1 MLNSGERA
9 PDFQLP
15 DQTGVLVSL
24 DQLLARGRLLL
35 YFYPADFTPICTREA
50 CGFQEHYEDLLN
62 SAIQIAGVSPQDAES
77 HGRFA
82 DTFSLGFPLLCDEQR
97 QVIRLYGTEGPLGF
111 GVRRAT
117 FLIDA
122 SKRIVNRVVADFFVG
137 SHLKFIQAV
146 LRKEV

>member
-24 DQLLARGRLLL
+24 DQLLARGRLIL
-35 YFYPADFTPICTREA
+35 YFYPADFTPICTQEA

-62 SAIQIAGVSPQDAES
+62 SAIQIAGVSPQNAES

-82 DTFSLGFPLLCDEQR
+82 DAFSLRFPLLCDEQR
-97 QVIRLYGTEGPLGF
+97 QVIRLYGVEGPLGF

-137 SHLKFIQAV
+137 SHLKFIQSV
-146 LRKEV
+146 MGK